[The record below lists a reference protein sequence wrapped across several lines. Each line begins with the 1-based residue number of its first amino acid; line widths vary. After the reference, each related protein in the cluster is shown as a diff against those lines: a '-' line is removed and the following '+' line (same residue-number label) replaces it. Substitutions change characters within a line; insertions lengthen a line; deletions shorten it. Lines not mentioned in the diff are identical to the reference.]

1 MKKPFFYLV
10 LVFLFFSIHS
20 IQVCGQQ
27 TSINTNSQANF
38 NHALKLFNS
47 KAYAGAQKYFVE
59 VSEDVSSLNNGDE
72 VLVNMAKAKK
82 STLAGWSDDLK
93 AKFSIDIHLVNED
106 EILAVYED

>member
-1 MKKPFFYLV
+1 MISLPQKIKLIGKNKVAVVPSQRETQTESGLYLST
-10 LVFLFFSIHS
+10 L
-20 IQVCGQQ
+20 
-27 TSINTNSQANF
+27 NTV
-38 NHALKLFNS
+38 HDYKRMIV
-47 KAYAGAQKYFVE
+47 VE

-82 STLAGWSDDLK
+82 STLSGWSEDLK